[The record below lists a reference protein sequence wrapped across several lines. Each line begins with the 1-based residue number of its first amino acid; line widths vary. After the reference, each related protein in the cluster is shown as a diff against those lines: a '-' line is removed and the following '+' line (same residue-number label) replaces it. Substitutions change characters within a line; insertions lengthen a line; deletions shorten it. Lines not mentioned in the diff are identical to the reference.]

1 MTPTAIGLIL
11 VSALLHAGWNLIGK
25 RTAQTVRFYAWAMG
39 LGMLVFSPLL
49 LLTWTDISRLPA
61 DFWYLLLASGLCQT
75 LYMTGLAKAY
85 GRGNLNIVYPLA
97 RALPVLIV
105 PLVVFLSYGKSQLM
119 TQDLVGMALIM
130 LGSLALPLSRW
141 RDWHWR
147 DYSTPAIRWVLLA
160 ACATAGYSVL
170 DSAAIQLM
178 KQQGMSA
185 FAAGSS
191 FVVLQAA
198 ACLLWMLPLIRWS
211 FGESLRAV
219 PDFGWTL
226 LAGSFIIGTY
236 LLILVS
242 MSMVSEVSYV
252 VALRQVSIP
261 LGVLIGV
268 FWLRENIS
276 LPRLQGLGVMLLGL
290 VLVSL

>member
-1 MTPTAIGLIL
+1 MTPAAIGLIL

-25 RTAQTVRFYAWAMG
+25 RTAQTVRFYAWAMA
-39 LGMLVFSPLL
+39 LGMVVFSPLL
-49 LLTWTDISRLPA
+49 LRVWADVVALPA
-61 DFWYLLLASGLCQT
+61 LFWWLLLGSGLCQT
-75 LYMTGLAKAY
+75 LYLTGLAKAY
-85 GRGNLNIVYPLA
+85 THGNLNIVYPLA

-105 PLVVFLSYGKSQLM
+105 PAVVLITYGQSQLR
-119 TQDLVGMALIM
+119 TSDLIGMGLIM
-130 LGSLALPLSRW
+130 LGSLALPLLCW

-147 DYSTPAIRWVLLA
+147 HYCTPEIGWVLLA
-160 ACATAGYSVL
+160 ACATAGYSIL
-170 DSAAIQLM
+170 DSAAIVLM
-178 KQQGMSA
+178 KAQGMSG
-185 FAAGSS
+185 FEAGSG
-191 FVVLQAA
+191 FVVLQAG
-198 ACLLWMLPLIRWS
+198 ACLLWMLPLVRWG

-226 LAGSFIIGTY
+226 LAGNFIIATY

-268 FWLRENIS
+268 IWLRESVSI
-276 LPRLQGLGVMLLGL
+276 PRLQGLALMVLGL

>member
-1 MTPTAIGLIL
+1 MTLTAIGLIL
-11 VSALLHAGWNLIGK
+11 VSALMHAGWNLIGK

-49 LLTWTDISRLPA
+49 MRGWSSVAALPT
-61 DFWYLLLASGLCQT
+61 DFWWLLLASGLCQT
-75 LYMTGLAKAY
+75 LYMSGLAKAY
-85 GRGNLNIVYPLA
+85 GQGNLNIVYPLA
-97 RALPVLIV
+97 RALPVVIV
-105 PLVVFLSYGKSQLM
+105 PLVVLISYGQSQLN
-119 TQDLVGMALIM
+119 TQDLLGMGLIM
-130 LGSLALPLSRW
+130 LGSLALPLVRW

-147 DYSTPAIRWVLLA
+147 DYCTPAIGWVLLA

-170 DSAAIQLM
+170 DSAAIQIM
-178 KQQGMSA
+178 KQQGMDA
-185 FAAGSS
+185 FSAGSS

-198 ACLLWMLPLIRWS
+198 ACLLWMLPLIRWG

-226 LAGSFIIGTY
+226 LAGSFIIATY

-261 LGVLIGV
+261 LGVLISV
-268 FWLRENIS
+268 FWLRESVS
-276 LPRLQGLGVMLLGL
+276 LPRLQGLTVMLLGL
-290 VLVSL
+290 VLVAL

>member
-1 MTPTAIGLIL
+1 MIL
-11 VSALLHAGWNLIGK
+11 VSALMHAGWNLIGK

-49 LLTWTDISRLPA
+49 LLTWTDIGRLPA

-198 ACLLWMLPLIRWS
+198 ACLLWMLPLIRWG

-242 MSMVSEVSYV
+242 
-252 VALRQVSIP
+252 
-261 LGVLIGV
+261 
-268 FWLRENIS
+268 
-276 LPRLQGLGVMLLGL
+276 
-290 VLVSL
+290 